1 MPGHD
6 IVVVEGY
13 RKSGLPTIEL
23 MRSGNEADQRVAEA
37 LALGA
42 ERGWALGTDFTQI
55 AKCLFTPEGER
66 IAASDEIFLLPEFFP
81 GLTAE
86 RYRRGYRPDD
96 SIYRFYAREMGV
108 VITSQRCAVRY
119 ECVKG
124 SEAVRLAVPDPMP
137 VLRFARIS
145 MAFGHLP
152 VEYRIYRLD
161 AENSQICFALP

>member
-1 MPGHD
+1 MTKKIFQSILLVAGAVLLASLL
-6 IVVVEGY
+6 IIMGFLYSYFGGVEENQL
-13 RKSGLPTIEL
+13 RDEL
-23 MRSGNEADQRVAEA
+23 SLASVAVESS
-37 LALGA
+37 
-42 ERGWALGTDFTQI
+42 GTDYLSQ
-55 AKCLFTPEGER
+55 
-66 IAASDEIFLLPEFFP
+66 
-81 GLTAE
+81 LTAE